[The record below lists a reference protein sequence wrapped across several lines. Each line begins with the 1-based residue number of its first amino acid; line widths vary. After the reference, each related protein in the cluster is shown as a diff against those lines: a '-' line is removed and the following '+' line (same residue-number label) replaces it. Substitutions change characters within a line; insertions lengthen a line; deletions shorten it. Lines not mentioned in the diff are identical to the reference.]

1 MLHLTRA
8 ASPSCSLFCSQWH
21 LLGYRSD
28 CTSLNPKVQEWNP
41 KAPHAWR
48 LCGLVSLSLLTQGWQ
63 PWPATTPVAT
73 QPGASTLCLTFLL
86 PLTGVCSQHRLHP
99 TTFTLGLWS
108 VSSLGGHPSFF
119 GMVASLIMTCRR
131 KGWVMWHTQCMCI
144 CVCCPGTP
152 FKKWCFSSL
161 SVVPTDGF
169 YSDLFL

>member
-1 MLHLTRA
+1 LYLPESQSPRVKPKGPSCLEALWPGLSQSPDPRLAALTCYHSCSHAARRFYLVPDLSA
-8 ASPSCSLFCSQWH
+8 ASYWGVLSAQAPPHNFH
-21 LLGYRSD
+21 IRS
-28 CTSLNPKVQEWNP
+28 
-41 KAPHAWR
+41 
-48 LCGLVSLSLLTQGWQ
+48 
-63 PWPATTPVAT
+63 
-73 QPGASTLCLTFLL
+73 
-86 PLTGVCSQHRLHP
+86 
-99 TTFTLGLWS
+99 LWS